1 MFTTIISIDSLTKQY
16 GDKIVLNG
24 ISFTIEQGEIFALIG
39 TNGAGKTTALECIEG
54 LRKYSGH
61 IEVHGKMGVQLQSTS
76 LTGNMKTKEALKLF
90 AKWNDAAI
98 DTGLIQRLNLEPML
112 NKKYKE
118 LSTGQKRRLHL
129 VLALVGDPDIIFL
142 DEPTAGLDVEGRVA
156 LHDEI
161 RALKQR
167 GKTIVLTSHDM
178 VEVEE
183 LCDRLAIL
191 KNGQIGFIG
200 TVYELTEKKNDTYI
214 MHLKLAKSVHSDA
227 LVACTYIGEQQGY
240 QLFETNKLEEG
251 LYELTSAVRAEDNT
265 IYDVKIE
272 QTSLEKRFMDLARE
286 EVV

>member
-1 MFTTIISIDSLTKQY
+1 MTVIISIDSLTKQY

-54 LRKYSGH
+54 LRKYSGT

-76 LTGNMKTKEALKLF
+76 LPGNIKIKEALKLF
-90 AKWNDAAI
+90 AKWNGTTL
-98 DTGLIQRLNLEPML
+98 DTGLIQRLNLEPMM
-112 NKKYKE
+112 NKKYNE

-129 VLALVGDPDIIFL
+129 VLAMVGEPDIVFL

-156 LHDEI
+156 LHEEI

-200 TVYELTEKKNDTYI
+200 TVYELTETKNDTYT
-214 MHLKLAKSVHSDA
+214 MSLKLANTINSNA
-227 LVACTYIGEQQGY
+227 LFACTYIGEQQGY
-240 QLFETNKLEEG
+240 QLFETKNLEEG
-251 LYELTSAVRAEDNT
+251 LYELTSVVRAEKNT

-272 QTSLEKRFMDLARE
+272 QTSLEKRFMDLVRE
-286 EVV
+286 EVL

>member
-1 MFTTIISIDSLTKQY
+1 MTVIISIDSLTKQY

-54 LRKYSGH
+54 LRKYSGT

-76 LTGNMKTKEALKLF
+76 LPGNIKIKEALKLF
-90 AKWNDAAI
+90 AKWNGTTL
-98 DTGLIQRLNLEPML
+98 DTGLIQRLNLEPMM
-112 NKKYKE
+112 NKKYNE

-129 VLALVGDPDIIFL
+129 VLAMVGEPDIVFL

-156 LHDEI
+156 LHEEI

-200 TVYELTEKKNDTYI
+200 TVYELTETKNDTYT
-214 MHLKLAKSVHSDA
+214 MYLKLANTIHSNA
-227 LVACTYIGEQQGY
+227 LLACTYIGEQQGY
-240 QLFETNKLEEG
+240 HLFETKNLEEG
-251 LYELTSAVRAEDNT
+251 LHELTSVVKAEKNK

-272 QTSLEKRFMDLARE
+272 QTSLEKRFMDLAKE
-286 EVV
+286 GVS